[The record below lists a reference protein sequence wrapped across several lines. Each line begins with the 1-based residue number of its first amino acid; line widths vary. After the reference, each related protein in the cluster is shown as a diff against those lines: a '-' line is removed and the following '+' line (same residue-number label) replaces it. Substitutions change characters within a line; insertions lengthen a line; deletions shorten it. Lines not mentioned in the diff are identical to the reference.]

1 MLSAVLAAVLHAQI
15 TVLSPTDLLPRLP
28 HTTGYVV
35 GTTAVFGAP
44 YYGQKL
50 RGRLTYGKSYGDH
63 YCSPDDYQVT
73 FPDADRS
80 QGLLNIVVVK
90 RGICTFVKK
99 VRVAQDTKNAD
110 AVIIVDR
117 DDSPYTPST
126 IRNIIVADD
135 GTGGS
140 IRIPSILISKEAGN
154 ELIAWLETDDREPIL
169 VEL

>member
-1 MLSAVLAAVLHAQI
+1 M
-15 TVLSPTDLLPRLP
+15 
-28 HTTGYVV
+28 
-35 GTTAVFGAP
+35 
-44 YYGQKL
+44 
-50 RGRLTYGKSYGDH
+50 
-63 YCSPDDYQVT
+63 
-73 FPDADRS
+73 
-80 QGLLNIVVVK
+80 
-90 RGICTFVKK
+90 
-99 VRVAQDTKNAD
+99 RVAQDTKNAD

-169 VEL
+169 VEP